1 MFQIVLI
8 FCVFSFR
15 ESEFI
20 IFLFHHYQTLLGGK
34 RLKPIIPFV
43 EVVKILHRHEAP
55 ADLIIKFL
63 NLIEDGE
70 LKLQLAKEFKY
81 HNLVLEL
88 CVNLKD
94 RQTLLQYVPK
104 LKLNS
109 PESFYAQ
116 DILRSQNVKWKN

>member
-1 MFQIVLI
+1 M
-8 FCVFSFR
+8 
-15 ESEFI
+15 
-20 IFLFHHYQTLLGGK
+20 
-34 RLKPIIPFV
+34 
-43 EVVKILHRHEAP
+43 HRHEAP
-55 ADLIIKFL
+55 ADLIIRYL
-63 NLIEDGE
+63 MLIEDGE